1 MGDQHPNRR
10 FLGFDFLILI
20 LSSFGRTPVPF
31 LKHSTTQTAPQVHRA
46 LRFARSR
53 GWVALMVAIASPLSN
68 IIPALSQPSATTSA
82 ITCDPSTLSPEIN
95 TPSSSTPDLG
105 SLPSNPSAKAADLS
119 TLAPPS
125 NTLQVPTQPDAVKI
139 TETQSLTLAQA
150 VDLGL
155 RRNRTLQI
163 SALQVEQQRFTLRQT
178 RAAIYPTVSANA
190 GITRS
195 DSAQSAIAAKQFGQ
209 RNRPNATNN
218 FSGSVQLNYDVFTS
232 GQRPAS
238 IKAAESALKSTEKA
252 YQIQLHQL
260 RLDVANDYYDLQQAD
275 ESIKIAQQT
284 VDAGQENLRV
294 AQAKESAGLGTRF
307 DVLQA
312 QVSLANS
319 QQQLTQAKG
328 QQLISRRQLAQRL
341 SLPDQVTVVTADP
354 VTIVGKWT
362 PSLEESIVQALR
374 NRSELAQTL
383 DERNIAIQNR
393 KVALGSLG
401 PQLTF
406 NANVAIADDLADNN
420 LGAYGYGVGAQAS
433 KTIYDG
439 GLAKAVAA
447 QQQAN
452 ASIADTQFASF
463 KNTIR
468 FQVEQNY
475 YTLQS
480 SRERIASTRCAIE
493 QANQGLTLAKLRRDN
508 GVGTSLEVSN
518 ATTDLAQARNNY
530 LNAIVSY
537 NRALSALQRYTA
549 QNTTP

>member
-1 MGDQHPNRR
+1 
-10 FLGFDFLILI
+10 
-20 LSSFGRTPVPF
+20 VPF
-31 LKHSTTQTAPQVHRA
+31 VKHSTTQTASQVHRA
-46 LRFARSR
+46 LRPARSSHYR
-53 GWVALMVAIASPLSN
+53 VGLALMVMIAGPLTST
-68 IIPALSQPSATTSA
+68 IPVLSQPSDTSSA
-82 ITCDPSTLSPEIN
+82 ITCDPNTLSPEISAP
-95 TPSSSTPDLG
+95 PSSTSPTPNLGDL
-105 SLPSNPSAKAADLS
+105 PRDPSAKAADLR
-119 TLAPPS
+119 TIAPPS
-125 NTLQVPTQPDAVKI
+125 NTLKVPNK
-139 TETQSLTLAQA
+139 TEEVTIASTQSLSLNQA
-150 VDLGL
+150 VDLAQ

-163 SALQVEQQRFTLRQT
+163 AALQVEQQRYGLRQI
-178 RAAIYPTVSANA
+178 RAAIYPTVSASA

-195 DSAQSAIAAKQFGQ
+195 DSAQAAITAKQFGSP
-209 RNRPNATNN
+209 NRPNATNS

-238 IKAAESALKSTEKA
+238 IRAAEAALSSIEKA
-252 YQIQLHQL
+252 YQTQLRQL

-319 QQQLTQAKG
+319 QQQLTQAKS

-341 SLPDQVTVVTADP
+341 SLPDTVTVVTTDP
-354 VTIVGKWT
+354 VAMIGKWSPT
-362 PSLEESIVQALR
+362 LEESIVQALQ
-374 NRSELAQTL
+374 NRSELGQTL
-383 DERNIAIQNR
+383 DQRNIALQNR

-406 NANVAIADDLADNN
+406 NANIALADDLADNN

-439 GLAKAVAA
+439 GSAKAIAS
-447 QQQAN
+447 QQQTN
-452 ASIADTQFASF
+452 ASIAETQFSSF
-463 KNTIR
+463 KNVIR

-493 QANQGLTLAKLRRDN
+493 QATQGLTLAKLRRDN

-537 NRALSALQRYTA
+537 NRALSALQRFTGQPVA
-549 QNTTP
+549 VRP